1 MAEKLVIK
9 NVGLLL
15 SGDLTQ
21 PILDANTVVVV
32 DGRIAAVGK
41 EQDLDHD
48 HADIVVDAKGTA
60 LAPGL
65 IDSHV
70 HPVCGGSFDR
80 QKFLNGQGRGVD
92 ELAASLDN
100 HGMNLILLRGVICL
114 LTTRDLISVRG

>member
-1 MAEKLVIK
+1 MRLQSSAADMLLRQATRERIVAEKLVIK

-48 HADIVVDAKGTA
+48 HADIVVDAQGTA
-60 LAPGL
+60 LVPGL

-70 HPVCGGSFDR
+70 HPVSGGRVGCGAG
-80 QKFLNGQGRGVD
+80 GRGG
-92 ELAASLDN
+92 A
-100 HGMNLILLRGVICL
+100 
-114 LTTRDLISVRG
+114 